1 MDKLLEIATTVLIF
15 LLANT
20 LGDYYK
26 SDLIELHLLNGDI
39 EYIKVNQD
47 DGYSC
52 PKICSAKHFH
62 AVSISYDKKN
72 DTNYNLSYNNEDKI
86 YLNGINVINAFEIVE
101 KKKNNKNNSLINE
114 RNQLNIKNFIKKYH

>member
-20 LGDYYK
+20 VGDYYK

-47 DGYSC
+47 DSYSC

-62 AVSISYDKKN
+62 TVSISYDKKN
-72 DTNYNLSYNNEDKI
+72 DTNYSLSYDNEDKI
-86 YLNGINVINAFEIVE
+86 YLNEIDVIDAFEIVE
-101 KKKNNKNNSLINE
+101 KKKNNKNNSSINE